1 MNKMMIIA
9 LSGAALLGLGA
20 AAPSLSQPNDNAA
33 PTQSQPNTS
42 ALTQADKNV
51 PPANQISNEVD
62 ARIAQLK
69 ASLRL
74 TADQE
79 KNWPAL
85 QSSIHD
91 YGVAEFKQPIS
102 GRNIRGDRDAR
113 PDRPNDISRMRGNAD
128 EMTTRAAAMK
138 KLADAAEPLYN
149 ALDDSQRG
157 KLFQFLGS
165 HFRLGRS

>member
-1 MNKMMIIA
+1 MKKLMIIA
-9 LSGAALLGLGA
+9 LSGAALIGSGA
-20 AAPSLSQPNDNAA
+20 VAPSLAQTSDNAA

-42 ALTQADKNV
+42 PVAQVDRNG

-74 TADQE
+74 TPDQE
-79 KNWPAL
+79 KNWPGL

-91 YGVAEFKQPIS
+91 YGVAEFKQPMS
-102 GRNIRGDRDAR
+102 GRSVRNDRNAR
-113 PDRPNDISRMRGNAD
+113 SDRPNDITRMRSNAD
-128 EMTTRAAAMK
+128 EMTTRAAAIK

-149 ALDDSQRG
+149 GLDDSQRG
-157 KLFQFLGS
+157 KLFQFLGT